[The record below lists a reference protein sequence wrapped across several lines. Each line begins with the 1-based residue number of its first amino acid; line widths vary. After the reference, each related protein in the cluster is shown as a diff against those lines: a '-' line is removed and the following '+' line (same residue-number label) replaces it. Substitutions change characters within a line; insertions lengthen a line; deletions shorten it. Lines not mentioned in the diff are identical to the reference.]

1 MFGYSQKKITVASK
15 VRPIFIPEIDNRII
29 EGKIIGSSNRKMS
42 GSIMPVFVRRRELSG
57 SIAGETS
64 VSGGEGND
72 DRRGA

>member
-1 MFGYSQKKITVASK
+1 
-15 VRPIFIPEIDNRII
+15 
-29 EGKIIGSSNRKMS
+29 MS
-42 GSIMPVFVRRRELSG
+42 GSIITASVHRRELSG

>member
-1 MFGYSQKKITVASK
+1 MGSNHLITFLSK

-42 GSIMPVFVRRRELSG
+42 GSIITVFVRRRELSG

-64 VSGGEGND
+64 VSGVEGND